1 MLKKGRVVAIF
12 DFFGTE
18 NFVEIL
24 NLEAGRGLLSMISKY
39 VWPLTISKSG

>member
-1 MLKKGRVVAIF
+1 MAIF

-39 VWPLTISKSG
+39 VQYGLSLFLKVDN